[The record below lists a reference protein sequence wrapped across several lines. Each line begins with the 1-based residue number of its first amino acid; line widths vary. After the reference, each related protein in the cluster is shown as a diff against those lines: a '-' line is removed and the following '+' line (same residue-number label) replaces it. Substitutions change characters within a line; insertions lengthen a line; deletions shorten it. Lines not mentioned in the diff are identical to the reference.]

1 MAKQNNPEQLNHN
14 EVHDAVP
21 AFAEEDI
28 AKLVHELDNVNR
40 NMNSAD
46 I

>member
-1 MAKQNNPEQLNHN
+1 MVKQNNSEQLNHN
-14 EVHDAVP
+14 DVHDAVP

>member
-1 MAKQNNPEQLNHN
+1 MAKQNNLEQLNHN

-21 AFAEEDI
+21 AFPEEDI
-28 AKLVHELDNVNR
+28 AKLVHELDNIDK